1 MTSIRGLLNAISPAG
16 LLVPIVLSSLLIS
29 QSMTGLTQEV
39 DQARCVVTDWTEA
52 IEVFE
57 GGGVDFNGRCVSTSI
72 GMPGEDISWVRDALA
87 QAERDYEAAVERLV
101 DDPWK
106 RAANSVGGAALV
118 FFALFLGGMAA
129 GSPMGSAVAAW
140 GLSNGWTRRSW
151 ARSTLTLTTLGTLA
165 AYLLGLLVAVVLIY
179 IRIRGAGVDAGL
191 TAPTMAALN
200 PVPGLFYFG
209 MLGVMVGA
217 IVGRGEIAGMVAVVV
232 AIADF
237 MGSARFELSP
247 FFPTSWHQT
256 ALGAEPSPISIPTA
270 LGLAAA
276 AAVAMA
282 ALAFWYMTRRRDV
295 PDR

>member
-247 FFPTSWHQT
+247 FFPTSWHQA

>member
-57 GGGVDFNGRCVSTSI
+57 GGGVNFNGRCVSTSI

>member
-151 ARSTLTLTTLGTLA
+151 ARSTLTLTTLGPLA

-247 FFPTSWHQT
+247 FFPTSWHQA

>member
-151 ARSTLTLTTLGTLA
+151 ARSTLTLTTLGTIA

-247 FFPTSWHQT
+247 FFPTSWHQA